1 MPNLTPVDFDPFAQP
16 ASGPRLVPVQGDPFK
31 QASPKAPQQ
40 PKDSL
45 FRMDSDFRDKAP
57 GVGIG
62 DMTWAAAKDMFGSRQ
77 GAAEYL
83 AKQSGGK
90 VVAGDNGDPLLEL
103 PGGARYRLNDDGID
117 PVDVAN
123 VTGNV
128 VAMALPA
135 GWISKAA
142 QAKNVGMTGRVAAQ
156 AAGMGVADTA
166 AQAAFDNGRI
176 DPVRTLAATVGGG
189 AGEALSPIIGRG
201 VNAAV
206 RMVRGGGDKAA
217 AAQQLAD
224 ALGTPKLS
232 PQQQTQLASGIDEI
246 IAGADP
252 ATVLGRKEFGFI
264 YTQGQQMLDPARKF
278 RQLSQEEYLRQQPGA
293 AIPFLNQAT
302 NNDQALQKAIT
313 DTTGR
318 MGAAPGA
325 TPGELSSTVQG
336 RVAAQAG
343 ELKGRIDQ
351 AYRTAGQSERAAV
364 SADSVRQAPHRVRQ
378 ALRDFDF
385 ESGLMEAT
393 EKTMRQMTNAAKAM
407 PEGTKA
413 VTLRSLETQRRII
426 GNNIGTAKNPT
437 DRRAMMI
444 IKREYDNWMD
454 DAFES
459 ALVSGDEGA
468 LKAMKEARGLRAEFG
483 RRFEGDAQA
492 DKFVADLVEG
502 GKTPEEMLNVALG
515 AGQVS
520 KTAGGRF
527 ITRLRA
533 AVNDDPE
540 TLNALRAAQFLRM
553 TTDGTGKPLGPQ
565 AITNNIM
572 RMEISN
578 RSAMDA
584 LYTPLEW
591 MQVKRLAAALKPLV
605 PTGDFAKSSGTAER
619 LARMLA
625 SQSGPIGQTPV
636 VGGIISGL
644 ENVRTGIQ
652 ANRVLTAP
660 LRAPLRPVPTAAA
673 GAATLKEPNR

>member
-1 MPNLTPVDFDPFAQP
+1 MPKLSEVMAPAGAAASKPATMKLSQVQAQ
-16 ASGPRLVPVQGDPFK
+16 
-31 QASPKAPQQ
+31 APQAQ
-40 PKDSL
+40 APQAPKDSL

-83 AKQSGGK
+83 AKEAGGK
-90 VVAGDNGDPLLEL
+90 VVPGDNGDPLIEL
-103 PGGARYRLNDDGID
+103 PDGTRYRMNDPGLDST
-117 PVDVAN
+117 DV
-123 VTGNV
+123 GNV
-128 VAMALPA
+128 AGNVAVMATPA
-135 GWISKAA
+135 GWVSKAA
-142 QAKNVGMTGRVAAQ
+142 QAKNVGMVGRVGAQ
-156 AAGMGVADTA
+156 AATMGAADTA
-166 AQAAFDNGRI
+166 LQATFDNGRI

-232 PQQQTQLASGIDEI
+232 PQQQTLLASGIDEI

-293 AIPFLNQAT
+293 AIPFLNQTT
-302 NNDQALQKAIT
+302 NNDAALQRAIT

-325 TPGELSSTVQG
+325 TPSELSSVVQG
-336 RVAAQAG
+336 RVAAQAD
-343 ELKGRIDQ
+343 ELKGRINK
-351 AYRTAGQSERAAV
+351 AYQTAGQSERAAV
-364 SADSVRQAPHRVRQ
+364 SADSVRQAPQRVRQ
-378 ALRDFDF
+378 ALGDFDITA
-385 ESGLMEAT
+385 ELTPAT
-393 EKTMRQMTNAAKAM
+393 ERTVRQMTNAAKSM
-407 PEGTKA
+407 PDGTKA

-426 GNNIGTAKNPT
+426 NNNIAAAANPT
-437 DRRAMMI
+437 DRRAMTI
-444 IKREYDNWMD
+444 LKREYDNWMD
-454 DAFES
+454 DAFET

-483 RRFEGDAQA
+483 RRFEGNAQA

-533 AVNDDPE
+533 AVNDDPQ

-584 LYTPLEW
+584 LYTPVEW

-605 PTGDFAKSSGTAER
+605 PTGDFARTSGTAER
-619 LARMLA
+619 MARMMA
-625 SQSGPIGQTPV
+625 SE
-636 VGGIISGL
+636 VGGGAPLIGDMVSGM
-644 ENVRTGIQ
+644 ENVRSAIQ
-652 ANRVLTAP
+652 ANRVLTSP
-660 LRAPLRPVPTAAA
+660 LRAPVPTTPSAAT
-673 GAATLKEPNR
+673 GAATLKERSR